1 VLPVLTPLNSFFWKS
16 GREGRLQI
24 LRCDACGEWLHPP
37 GPVCPACLSRDLTA
51 RPVSGRATIE
61 TYTINHQVWSPGLR
75 VPYVIAIVSL
85 DDCSAVRLTTNVIEC
100 APTDVRIGD
109 AVRVRFE
116 QHGDIWLPLFVRTV
130 STAS

>member
-1 VLPVLTPLNSFFWKS
+1 MQPALTPFNSFFWKS
-16 GREGRLQI
+16 GSGGQLQI
-24 LRCDACGEWLHPP
+24 LQCDACGEWLHPP

-61 TYTINHQVWSPGLR
+61 TYTINHQAWSPGLP

-85 DDCSAVRLTTNVIEC
+85 DDCSAVRLTTNIIEC
-100 APTDVRIGD
+100 APTDVHIGD

-116 QHGDIWLPLFVRTV
+116 KHGDIWLPLFVRT
-130 STAS
+130 

>member
-1 VLPVLTPLNSFFWKS
+1 
-16 GREGRLQI
+16 
-24 LRCDACGEWLHPP
+24 
-37 GPVCPACLSRDLTA
+37 LSRDLTA

-61 TYTINHQVWSPGLR
+61 TYTINHQAWSPGLP

-116 QHGDIWLPLFVRTV
+116 KHGNIWLPLFVRT
-130 STAS
+130 

>member
-1 VLPVLTPLNSFFWKS
+1 VLPVLTPFNSFFWKS
-16 GREGRLQI
+16 GREGRLRI

-51 RPVSGRATIE
+51 CPVSGRATIE
-61 TYTINHQVWSPGLR
+61 TYTINHQAWSPGLP

-85 DDCSAVRLTTNVIEC
+85 DDCSAVRLTTNIIEC

-116 QHGDIWLPLFVRTV
+116 KHSDIWLPLFVRT
-130 STAS
+130 